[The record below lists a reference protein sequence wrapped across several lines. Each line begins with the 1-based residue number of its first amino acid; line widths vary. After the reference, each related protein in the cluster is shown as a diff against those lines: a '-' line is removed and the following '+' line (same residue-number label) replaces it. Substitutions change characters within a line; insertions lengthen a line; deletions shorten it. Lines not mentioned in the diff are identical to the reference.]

1 LCDLPFGRKFQAG
14 IGEAALSSLYRVIA
28 AEVLRVLRPG
38 GRFVRLLPIDSSLSL
53 TRSCLV
59 TIRTVLL
66 TSQTKALK
74 EAFDAPHASV
84 GHRWSRPLEIHYVK
98 LGALD
103 AWIHCATKEAVPN
116 EQSGGPAK
124 CAAQQGKKRK
134 MEKQERGV
142 GENDDVNIL
151 VEMQKDGAVE
161 RDQLHLARKRWYT
174 EKENY

>member
-1 LCDLPFGRKFQAG
+1 
-14 IGEAALSSLYRVIA
+14 
-28 AEVLRVLRPG
+28 
-38 GRFVRLLPIDSSLSL
+38 VRLLPIDSSLSL